1 MKTTSGFLVL
11 ASLVVACGGGSQT
24 PAATPAS
31 SPASTATPSSST
43 DSTSGGGNVTAGA
56 STASAPIADAEK
68 VIGNLKPDIRKCYND
83 ALAKDPSLAGSVM
96 VKAQIDAKGAVSSA
110 TPAGTPTLPAD
121 LVTCI
126 TTQIQKAQF
135 SPPGAGGSTIQIPL
149 KFEKGS

>member
-1 MKTTSGFLVL
+1 MKTTGRFLVL
-11 ASLVVACGGGSQT
+11 ATFLAACGGGSQT

-31 SPASTATPSSST
+31 STASAATPSSSDT
-43 DSTSGGGNVTAGA
+43 ASGGGSVTAGA
-56 STASAPIADAEK
+56 PTESTPMADAEK

-83 ALAKDPSLAGSVM
+83 ALAKDPTLSGSVM